1 MKEPKTEEKSAAFDK
16 NEDTEEAKSCLM
28 RDGLRHSEFV
38 AHQKFS

>member
-16 NEDTEEAKSCLM
+16 NEDTEAKSCLK

-38 AHQKFS
+38 AH